1 MKVRIYI
8 AGMANRTF
16 LRCSCAALALVLAM
30 LGAATALH
38 AGDDDH
44 ERARQALAQ
53 GLVLPLA
60 TVLTRLEPQGYPGQ
74 VLKVEFEHEH
84 GRFIYEIRLLRPD
97 GRVAK
102 LEVDAQDGRV
112 LKAKQKTK
120 GKDWD

>member
-1 MKVRIYI
+1 MTR
-8 AGMANRTF
+8 RTVF
-16 LRCSCAALALVLAM
+16 RCACAALALVLAM
-30 LGAATALH
+30 LGAATRLH

-60 TVLTRLEPQGYPGQ
+60 TVLTGLEPQGYPGQ
-74 VLKVEFEHEH
+74 VLKVEFEREH

-112 LKAKQKTK
+112 LKARQKAG
-120 GKDWD
+120 GKDGD